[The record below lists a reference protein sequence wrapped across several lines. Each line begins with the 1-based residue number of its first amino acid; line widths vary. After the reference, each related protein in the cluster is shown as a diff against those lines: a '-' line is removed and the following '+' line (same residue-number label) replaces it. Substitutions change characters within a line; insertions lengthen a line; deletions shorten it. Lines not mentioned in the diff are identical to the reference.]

1 VWPSTGKRNSY
12 TIEVALGSV
21 IDLTGERDLMNLGL
35 SDTDLAGDD
44 HAACQL
50 FSGAVEWL
58 GHDGLLVPSARATGT
73 NLVIFPNKQQAGY
86 QFNIVDRKIL

>member
-1 VWPSTGKRNSY
+1 
-12 TIEVALGSV
+12 V
-21 IDLTGERDLMNLGL
+21 IDLTGKRDLTNLGL
-35 SDTDLAGDD
+35 SNTDLAGDD

-50 FSGAVEWL
+50 FGGAVEWL

-86 QFNIVDRKIL
+86 QFNIVDREIL